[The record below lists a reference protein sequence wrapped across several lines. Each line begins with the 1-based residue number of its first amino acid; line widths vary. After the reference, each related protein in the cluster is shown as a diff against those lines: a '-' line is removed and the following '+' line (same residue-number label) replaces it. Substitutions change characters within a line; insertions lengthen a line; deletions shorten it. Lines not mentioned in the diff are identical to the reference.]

1 MADTYEIVDGS
12 IRVVSSDRIEIRE
25 LRARRDFWR
34 DEVERIKADYQT
46 QLAAA
51 QDNLAAAKAAL
62 DAARAA
68 GMEETR

>member
-12 IRVVSSDRIEIRE
+12 IRVVSSDRIEMRE

-34 DEVERIKADYQT
+34 DEVKRIKADYQT
-46 QLAAA
+46 QIAAA

-68 GMEETR
+68 GMEEAR